1 MKGCVNNII
10 PFSAVDG
17 IGNRMIVFFQGCNF
31 NCLYC
36 HNPETIPFHKIETF
50 EEGFIMTP
58 EDIVGKAKG
67 EMPFIRGVTI
77 SGGECT
83 ASYDFLLE
91 TVKALKSENIHV
103 LIDTNGYI
111 KQDQLKELAH
121 YVDGFMLDVKAF
133 NEEEHIKL
141 TGTSNDLVLAS
152 FLTLVKLNK
161 LEEVRSVVLGN
172 VVNSEETVDAVSKLI
187 VKYDSTVPYKLIR
200 LSKHGI
206 ADAGK
211 VLEIPSEELMETL
224 KKLAI
229 KNGVQSVTTIV

>member
-36 HNPETIPFHKIETF
+36 HNPETIPFHTAETF
-50 EEGFIMTP
+50 KDGFVMTP
-58 EDIVGKAKG
+58 EDIVKKAKV

-83 ASYDFLLE
+83 ASYDYLLE
-91 TVKALKSENIHV
+91 IVKALKNENISV

-111 KQDQLKELAH
+111 QEDKLKELAH
-121 YVDGFMLDVKAF
+121 YVDGFMLDIKAF
-133 NEEEHIKL
+133 NKEEHKVL

-152 FLTLVKLNK
+152 FRTLIELDK
-161 LEEVRSVVLGN
+161 LEEVRTVVLAN
-172 VVNSEETVDAVSKLI
+172 VVNSKETVDAISKLI
-187 VKYDSTVPYKLIR
+187 AKYDETIPYKLIQFR
-200 LSKHGI
+200 THGI
-206 ADAGK
+206 PDAGK
-211 VLEIPSEELMETL
+211 VLEVPSEEIMEAL

-229 KNGVQSVTTIV
+229 ENGVKSVSIIV